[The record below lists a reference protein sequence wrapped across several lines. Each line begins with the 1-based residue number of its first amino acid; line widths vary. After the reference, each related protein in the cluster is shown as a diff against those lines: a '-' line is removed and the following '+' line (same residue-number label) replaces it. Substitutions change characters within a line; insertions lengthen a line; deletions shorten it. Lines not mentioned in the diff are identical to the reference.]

1 MSDADTRSRRILA
14 LWCPDWPA
22 MAAAA
27 EADLPPLHPVAV
39 LSANRVVACSASAR
53 AAGVRRGMRKRQAQ
67 AMCTE
72 MTVVAAD
79 EHRDGRLFEPV
90 VAAVAEVIPALE
102 VLRPGLLVI
111 SGDRAERYFGGMEA
125 LAEELVDVVS
135 ACGIESQV
143 GMADEIFTAVLAAR
157 HGHQVVPGGDRDY
170 LAGRPVADLAVEP
183 SMSDPSRADLVD
195 LLRRLG
201 IGTIGAFA
209 EMSVTDVA
217 TRFARDAV
225 IAHRLANAL
234 PGRVPST
241 RGVPA
246 ELNVDHA
253 CDPPVDR
260 IDVAA
265 FIGRSLADALH
276 RRLRDAAVACTRLT
290 IIATTERGQQH
301 SRTWRCA
308 QPLTPETTADRIRW
322 QLEGWLT
329 GPARQGRRAGRA
341 TAARD
346 SRPDSPIVRLRLEP
360 VEVVEAGALH
370 YQLTDELSRGGLAG
384 EPDGEERARRSL
396 VRIQGLLG
404 GDAVRI
410 PVLSG
415 GRGPAERITMV
426 SLGDELSP
434 RRDPSAPWPGRL
446 PQPSPTLLVE
456 TAIHV
461 LDALGQPVKVT
472 DRGAFTAEPVTVALA
487 SSRSRRSSWGLCWWA
502 GPWPVG
508 SIQRPATGTAE
519 RPEQGTAEP
528 GLIARAQVLL
538 DDSRALLLCYRAG
551 EWIVEGVYE

>member
-1 MSDADTRSRRILA
+1 MPSGEPGSRRILA

-67 AMCTE
+67 AACTE

-79 EHRDGRLFEPV
+79 ENRDGRLFEPV

-111 SGDRAERYFGGMEA
+111 AGDRAARYFGGMEA

-143 GMADEIFTAVLAAR
+143 GIADEIFTAVLAAR
-157 HGHQVVPGGDRDY
+157 HGHQVEPGGDREY

-183 SMSDPSRADLVD
+183 SMSDPSRADLVE

-209 EMSVTDVA
+209 DMSVTDVA

-225 IAHRLANAL
+225 VAHRLANAL
-234 PGRVPST
+234 PGRVPSSC
-241 RGVPA
+241 GVPA
-246 ELNVDHA
+246 ELDVDHT

-265 FIGRSLADALH
+265 FIGRTLADVLH

-329 GPARQGRRAGRA
+329 G
-341 TAARD
+341 AARPT
-346 SRPDSPIVRLRLEP
+346 SPRVEPRAARSSARPDSPIVRLRLEP

-370 YQLTDELSRGGLAG
+370 YQLTDDLSRGGLAG
-384 EPDGEERARRSL
+384 EPDVEERARRSL

-426 SLGDELSP
+426 SLGDEPVP

-446 PQPSPTLLVE
+446 PQPSPTVLVE

-461 LDALGQPVKVT
+461 LDAVGQPVKVT

-487 SSRSRRSSWGLCWWA
+487 SSRARRSSWGLCWWA
-502 GPWPVG
+502 GPWPAG
-508 SIQRPATGTAE
+508 GADRPAGASVPTGAAE
-519 RPEQGTAEP
+519 T
-528 GLIARAQVLL
+528 GLTARAQVLL

>member
-1 MSDADTRSRRILA
+1 MPSGEQGSRRILA

-67 AMCTE
+67 AACTE

-79 EHRDGRLFEPV
+79 ENRDGRLFEPV

-111 SGDRAERYFGGMEA
+111 AGDRAARYFGGMEA

-143 GMADEIFTAVLAAR
+143 GIADEIFTAVLAAR
-157 HGHQVVPGGDRDY
+157 HGHQVEPGGDREY

-183 SMSDPSRADLVD
+183 SMSDPSRADLVE

-209 EMSVTDVA
+209 DMSVTDVA

-225 IAHRLANAL
+225 VAHRLANAL
-234 PGRVPST
+234 PGRVPSS

-246 ELNVDHA
+246 ELDVDHT

-265 FIGRSLADALH
+265 FIGRTLADVLH

-301 SRTWRCA
+301 SQTWRCA

-329 GPARQGRRAGRA
+329 G
-341 TAARD
+341 AARPT
-346 SRPDSPIVRLRLEP
+346 SPRVEPRAARSSARPDSPIVRLRLEP

-370 YQLTDELSRGGLAG
+370 YQLTDDLSRGGLAG
-384 EPDGEERARRSL
+384 EPDVEERARRSL

-426 SLGDELSP
+426 SLGDEPAP

-446 PQPSPTLLVE
+446 PQPSPTVLVE

-461 LDALGQPVKVT
+461 LDAVGQPVKVT

-487 SSRSRRSSWGLCWWA
+487 SSRARRSSWGLCWWA

-508 SIQRPATGTAE
+508 GADRPAGASVPIGAAETGLT
-519 RPEQGTAEP
+519 
-528 GLIARAQVLL
+528 ARAQVLL

>member
-1 MSDADTRSRRILA
+1 MTQQELARRTLA

-39 LSANRVVACSASAR
+39 LSANRVVACSATAR
-53 AAGVRRGMRKRQAQ
+53 AVGVRRGMRKRQAQ
-67 AMCTE
+67 AVCPE

-79 EHRDGRLFEPV
+79 EGRDGRLFDPV
-90 VAAVAEVIPALE
+90 VAAVAEVIPTLE

-111 SGDRAERYFGGMEA
+111 PGDRAARYFGGMEA

-143 GMADEIFTAVLAAR
+143 GIADEIFTAVLAAR
-157 HGHQVVPGGDRDY
+157 HGHQVEPGGDRAY
-170 LAGRPVADLAVEP
+170 LAGRPVADLALEP
-183 SMSDPSRADLVD
+183 SMSDPSRVELVD

-209 EMSVTDVA
+209 EMDIADVA

-225 IAHRLANAL
+225 LAHRLANAL
-234 PGRVPST
+234 PGRVPSGRHLPT
-241 RGVPA
+241 
-246 ELNVDHA
+246 ELDVDHT

-265 FIGRSLADALH
+265 FIGRTLAEKLH

-290 IIATTERGQQH
+290 IEAITERGQQH
-301 SRTWRCA
+301 SRTWHCA

-329 GPARQGRRAGRA
+329 GGRRGNGGRG
-341 TAARD
+341 TNGGGTSGPGKD
-346 SRPDSPIVRLRLEP
+346 TRPDSPIVRLRLIP

-370 YQLTDELSRGGLAG
+370 YQLSDALSGGTAVD
-384 EPDGEERARRSL
+384 PDVEERARRSL

-415 GRGPAERITMV
+415 GRGPAEQITMV
-426 SLGDELSP
+426 SLGDERTP
-434 RRDPSAPWPGRL
+434 RRDPSAPWPGHL
-446 PQPSPTLLVE
+446 PQPTPTVLVE
-456 TAIHV
+456 TAVSV
-461 LDALGQPVKVT
+461 LDAVGQPVRVT
-472 DRGAFTAEPVTVALA
+472 DRGAFTAEPVTVRL
-487 SSRSRRSSWGLCWWA
+487 SESPGGGKSRKTSWGLCWWA

-508 SIQRPATGTAE
+508 MDRASAAGTTE
-519 RPEQGTAEP
+519 
-528 GLIARAQVLL
+528 LIARAQVLL
-538 DDSRALLLCYRAG
+538 DDSRALLLCYRGG